1 MIYLNILLISAI
13 LVFVLDLS
21 GFVQYWENKIY
32 KWTFGVYPSPSYD
45 FTEKPLIKLIS
56 CSLCQTIWI
65 SLFYLL
71 YIHELTLIHFAYVCL
86 IAFLTPI
93 TKDILIWV
101 KDTLQTLINLIYR
114 LTTR

>member
-13 LVFVLDLS
+13 LVFILDLS

-32 KWTFGVYPSPSYD
+32 KWAFGVYPSPSYD
-45 FTEKPLIKLIS
+45 FTEKPLIKLLT

-71 YIHELTLIHFAYVCL
+71 YKHELTLIHFAYVCL

-93 TKDILIWV
+93 I
-101 KDTLQTLINLIYR
+101 KDTLYLVREALIYI
-114 LTTR
+114 LNILYKLFE